1 MARAVASG
9 GAPPRRLP
17 SQAAARESRP
27 LTLVKPRL
35 RLVESARG
43 QASSSAARLAARP
56 AADALKSAR
65 TSRGNNSLPTPTP
78 RRALSSSARV
88 LVLTGVAAV
97 LLISGV
103 VVGQVLLTQ
112 AAYSKSQA
120 ERELE
125 QARAEYERARAEAA
139 RAEAPAEIDYKA
151 RHELGMVEAEQKEPL
166 PLGPEEPPESSGAKL
181 DRTKSE
187 PDPASGEIGGG
198 GARAN
203 TGGTS
208 GR

>member
-9 GAPPRRLP
+9 GAPPRKAL
-17 SQAAARESRP
+17 SQAALGEGRP

-35 RLVESARG
+35 RLVENARG
-43 QASSSAARLAARP
+43 QAASSAARPTARP
-56 AADALKSAR
+56 AADAPKPAGKSR
-65 TSRGNNSLPTPTP
+65 SNNSFPSPT
-78 RRALSSSARV
+78 RRQTLSSSAPV
-88 LVLTGVAAV
+88 LVLTAVAAV

-125 QARAEYERARAEAA
+125 EARAEYERARAEAA
-139 RAEAPAEIDYKA
+139 RAEAPAEIDNKA
-151 RHELGMVEAEQKEPL
+151 RHELGMIEAEQKESL
-166 PLGPEEPPESSGAKL
+166 PLGPEEPPESSGAKPEG
-181 DRTKSE
+181 TTSE
-187 PDPASGEIGGG
+187 PGPASGEIRGGE
-198 GARAN
+198 ARAA
-203 TGGTS
+203 TGGTT